1 MSEKRKNPFLEEYEP
16 EQQPV
21 KRPRGRP
28 RKTSQEITPEPKR
41 RGRPRKYP
49 LSEDGEVIKP
59 PKVRGKVKER
69 EELDKNWS
77 GLYEIIRHHDPN
89 DQDYGFRQGTLD
101 SAQTRLFDKIVNW
114 MEKKF
119 YE

>member
-1 MSEKRKNPFLEEYEP
+1 MRNPFIDDEP
-16 EQQPV
+16 EEESQPQP

-28 RKTSQEITPEPKR
+28 RKNPPTEPVKR
-41 RGRPRKYP
+41 SPGRPRKYP

-69 EELDKNWS
+69 EDLDRNWS

-101 SAQTRLFDKIVNW
+101 SAQTRLFDKIVHW

-119 YE
+119 YEQE